1 MLAAEAF
8 PSQEP
13 KNFATSCSTIKLLG
27 NETKFTLE
35 RLEFVRHRNSGI
47 KLSLDIVF
55 TIHITDSSYTLK
67 IQSII
72 NIS

>member
-1 MLAAEAF
+1 MALLG
-8 PSQEP
+8 
-13 KNFATSCSTIKLLG
+13 KNSCSTIKLLG
-27 NETKFTLE
+27 NETKSTLE

-47 KLSLDIVF
+47 KLSLDIVY

>member
-1 MLAAEAF
+1 MALLG
-8 PSQEP
+8 
-13 KNFATSCSTIKLLG
+13 KNSCSTIKLVLG
-27 NETKFTLE
+27 NETKSTLE

-47 KLSLDIVF
+47 KLSLDIVY